1 MERRVFNEYRRPDIH
16 INRLIILE
24 RVYWVSLVRLKT
36 ERVIK
41 LKLKNNINID
51 DYEELEYT
59 IVRVN
64 SYKFLIA
71 FEAMFFFLPSSKNR
85 EINVTIRGKHVV

>member
-24 RVYWVSLVRLKT
+24 RVYRVSLVRLKT

-71 FEAMFFFLPSSKNR
+71 FEAMFFSSPPR
-85 EINVTIRGKHVV
+85 RIERLT